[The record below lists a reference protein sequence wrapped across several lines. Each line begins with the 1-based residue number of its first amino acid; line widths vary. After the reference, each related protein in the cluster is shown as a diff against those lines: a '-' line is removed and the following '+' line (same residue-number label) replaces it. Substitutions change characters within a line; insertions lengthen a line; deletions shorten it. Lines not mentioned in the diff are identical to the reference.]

1 MHKVFI
7 HGASGTTGLK
17 LKERLEQR
25 RDIELLLLGEG
36 ERKDPGNA
44 AWKRHRLFVPAG

>member
-25 RDIELLLLGEG
+25 RDIELMLLGED
-36 ERKDPGNA
+36 ERKNPG
-44 AWKRHRLFVPAG
+44 KIREHRLFVPAG